1 MLRNSV
7 TLNGLNDDQ
16 KFFAKSYIIP
26 TLIESTETSGK
37 TFTDKKIAKLYEIN
51 LTTARKWRKY
61 IINEWEPNT
70 NLCCSYSL
78 PKIWKIKDNKMWERT
93 EYNPNED
100 SSWKGV
106 IVKVETDDITNI
118 LYRLWFR

>member
-37 TFTDKKIAKLYEIN
+37 TFTNKEIAEIYDVS
-51 LTTARKWRKY
+51 LTT
-61 IINEWEPNT
+61 I
-70 NLCCSYSL
+70 
-78 PKIWKIKDNKMWERT
+78 
-93 EYNPNED
+93 
-100 SSWKGV
+100 SWIG
-106 IVKVETDDITNI
+106 TSCMY
-118 LYRLWFR
+118 LHCH